1 MPPRPEIPSPAT
13 AQRFAAVLFDLDGTL
28 VDSTASVVRCWL
40 RWAEEH
46 SIPPEQLR
54 AAAGHGRPAR
64 DIVADLVPAEEVTAA
79 TERIAELETEDVEG
93 IRLLPGARDAVDG
106 TSGASAFVTSCT
118 LDLARA
124 RGAAAGLVDGGDTRP
139 LVTADDVARGKPDP
153 EPFLLGARR
162 VGVDPSRCLAV
173 EDAPSGLRAAR
184 AAGMATLAVCTT
196 HTAAE
201 LAGLADT
208 VVPDLSS
215 VRFAR
220 LPDGEVSVVLPSG
233 G

>member
-1 MPPRPEIPSPAT
+1 MPSRPENPSPA
-13 AQRFAAVLFDLDGTL
+13 ARSRFAAVLFDLDGTL

-46 SIPPEQLR
+46 SVSPERLQ

-64 DIVADLVPAEEVTAA
+64 DIVADLVPAERAAAA
-79 TERIAELETEDVEG
+79 TARIAELETVDVDG
-93 IRLLPGARDAVDG
+93 IRLLPGAREAVDR

-118 LDLARA
+118 RDLARA
-124 RGAAAGLVDGGDTRP
+124 RAGAAGLVAVGDSRP
-139 LVTADDVARGKPDP
+139 LVTVDDVTRGKPDP

-162 VGVDPSRCLAV
+162 LGVTPADCLVV
-173 EDAPSGLRAAR
+173 EDAPSGLQGAR
-184 AAGMATLAVCTT
+184 AAGMATLAVSTT

-208 VVPDLSS
+208 VVPDLSA
-215 VRFAR
+215 VRFER
-220 LPDGEVSVVLPSG
+220 LPDGGVQVLVTG
-233 G
+233 A